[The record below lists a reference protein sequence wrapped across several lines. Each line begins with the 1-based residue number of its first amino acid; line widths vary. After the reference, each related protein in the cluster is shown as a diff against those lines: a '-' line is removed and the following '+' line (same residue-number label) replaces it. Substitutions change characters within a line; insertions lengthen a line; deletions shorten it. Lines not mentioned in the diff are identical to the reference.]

1 MKVVAADNGYVN
13 LPEGASASLVT
24 VKCKYSDQITAPVQ
38 KGQKVGVAEIYIA
51 DELYK
56 SVDLIADENVEKG
69 WFLSDFGISNMQTVI
84 IFSVIFVIAGSAIA
98 ILAARASNRRKRAKI
113 RKARLEEEARRQ
125 LEREDDLK
133 RRNWPY

>member
-1 MKVVAADNGYVN
+1 M
-13 LPEGASASLVT
+13 
-24 VKCKYSDQITAPVQ
+24 
-38 KGQKVGVAEIYIA
+38 
-51 DELYK
+51 YK

-125 LEREDDLK
+125 LEREEDLK